1 MDHVLDDDI
10 EQLIVHVSADSDRS
24 SYSYEFD
31 EEDRFD

>member
-1 MDHVLDDDI
+1 MDHILEDDI

-24 SYSYEFD
+24 SYEFD